1 MSYIMGMDFTLIK
14 KYAQSIKITDDL
26 LEIGSDRGEGSTK
39 ILAELSLENK
49 KTLYSVD
56 FNEDVINKNV
66 EIYKDLPVSFHVKKG
81 EDFLDENKNLKF
93 SVVLLDNFDWNYWL
107 NETTPD
113 FVVEQINYY
122 NSIQNIEM
130 NNINSQIAHLTQAI
144 KLTKMLSEECIVIC
158 DDTSINNDHTYSG
171 KCGAA
176 IIYLISIGF
185 IVFQENSGLV
195 CLRNKKN

>member
-1 MSYIMGMDFTLIK
+1 MGMDFTQIK
-14 KYAQSIKITDDL
+14 KYTQFIKITDDL
-26 LEIGSDRGEGSTK
+26 LEIGSDGGEGSTK

-56 FNEDVINKNV
+56 FNEDTINKNV
-66 EIYKDLPVSFHVKKG
+66 EIYNDLPVSFHIKKG

-158 DDTSINNDHTYSG
+158 DDTSMNDDHTYSG

-176 IIYLISIGF
+176 VIYLISIGF

-195 CLRNKKN
+195 CLRNKKKLI